1 MAAKKQAEAKTK
13 ADAEAADAVKRQA
26 GAKAKADAQAA
37 AAEEAQKKK
46 ETEMARH
53 RSREAEEA
61 KRKAE
66 KARTKSEQD
75 QREAALCKLAEMGFT
90 NTSRNTMLLEQLH
103 NDVAAVVNQLG
114 QDLPADQGLKDR
126 GRDQGGA
133 AGDAGCGAGKGDQLE
148 ESRSFIDTSRVLG
161 SGSFA
166 DVMSG
171 TYQFPGRQQTTQV
184 AFKIFR
190 GGKGLSLSIRQKI
203 KEEVEI
209 GMKLNHRNVARLYGV
224 LTHTEYGPSLVV
236 ELCPGGSL
244 RMVLDRAHDSDCD
257 ILWNTRIRWL
267 KEIASGMAHL
277 HSLLPTS
284 IIHRDLKAAN
294 VLLSLAH
301 LDQAIAKVCDFGV
314 AKTLVTLKSTLSAGG
329 GTGTLAFMPPEAF
342 KGRFSEKSDKFS
354 FAVLTY
360 EVVSLEMPH
369 AGKSIAEITKLAMES
384 FTVSKALE
392 KRGVTA
398 AEQEQE
404 WLEENPFKDR
414 RPDLSLVSPGCPPSL
429 LDWTMKSWS
438 DNPDKRPTFKEGVEF
453 LDNLLEGRPYW
464 GEGGAGERIIL
475 PEGTEK
481 EAVVASFR
489 NTLLANQN
497 VAIIKVERVQNPT
510 LWSSYSAKRQ
520 TMLHSPGAT
529 DSYERTWLFH
539 GTGEDKVLKII
550 KQGFNRSFGFKEVNE
565 NALTM
570 YGKGVYFAV
579 NSSYSS
585 SHRYSKPNGAGE
597 QHMFACRVLVGEYC
611 QGRQDQP
618 TPDVRKG
625 TDLYDS
631 TVDDVKKPEI
641 FVTYHDAQA
650 YPEYL
655 VKFKLQ

>member
-1 MAAKKQAEAKTK
+1 M
-13 ADAEAADAVKRQA
+13 
-26 GAKAKADAQAA
+26 
-37 AAEEAQKKK
+37 
-46 ETEMARH
+46 
-53 RSREAEEA
+53 
-61 KRKAE
+61 
-66 KARTKSEQD
+66 
-75 QREAALCKLAEMGFT
+75 
-90 NTSRNTMLLEQLH
+90 
-103 NDVAAVVNQLG
+103 
-114 QDLPADQGLKDR
+114 
-126 GRDQGGA
+126 
-133 AGDAGCGAGKGDQLE
+133 
-148 ESRSFIDTSRVLG
+148 
-161 SGSFA
+161 
-166 DVMSG
+166 
-171 TYQFPGRQQTTQV
+171 
-184 AFKIFR
+184 
-190 GGKGLSLSIRQKI
+190 
-203 KEEVEI
+203 
-209 GMKLNHRNVARLYGV
+209 
-224 LTHTEYGPSLVV
+224 
-236 ELCPGGSL
+236 
-244 RMVLDRAHDSDCD
+244 
-257 ILWNTRIRWL
+257 
-267 KEIASGMAHL
+267 
-277 HSLLPTS
+277 
-284 IIHRDLKAAN
+284 
-294 VLLSLAH
+294 
-301 LDQAIAKVCDFGV
+301 
-314 AKTLVTLKSTLSAGG
+314 TLVTLKSTLSAVG

-360 EVVSLEMPH
+360 EVASLEMPH

-481 EAVVASFR
+481 EAVVASFL
-489 NTLLANQN
+489 NTLLANQT

-510 LWSSYSAKRQ
+510 LWSSYSVKRQ

-539 GTGEDKVLKII
+539 GTGEDTMLKII